1 MGSQRRDFAEFYRES
16 CDDCLRTIV
25 VTVGDRDTAQD
36 LVLVF
41 HINPS
46 ALPPGAGVQIATSF
60 TPVRPGL
67 ARSSIESGL
76 VYASPQCTGS

>member
-1 MGSQRRDFAEFYRES
+1 MTSSGRPRWGSGSTATAS
-16 CDDCLRTIV
+16 TLRV
-25 VTVGDRDTAQD
+25 RSQAY

-41 HINPS
+41 HINPP

-60 TPVRPGL
+60 TTVRPGL
-67 ARSSIESGL
+67 ARSSIASGL